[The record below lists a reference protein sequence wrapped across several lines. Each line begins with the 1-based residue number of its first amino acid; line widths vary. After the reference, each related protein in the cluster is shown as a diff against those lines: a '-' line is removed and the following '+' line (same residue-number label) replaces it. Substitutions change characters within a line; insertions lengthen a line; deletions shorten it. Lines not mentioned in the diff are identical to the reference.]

1 MMKKPGFLAALL
13 SFSLLFSLPLG
24 AVPLWSVQSADGS
37 STVLVLGSV
46 HLLRPADQPLPP
58 AVHDAYQ
65 RADRIMVELDPA
77 ELEPA
82 ASQAVLQ
89 RIGIATPG
97 HSVAESLQPAEWR
110 RAETLAADAGLDLQ
124 SVSLFEPWFASIV
137 LYTDA
142 LGASGYEADL
152 GVDQQVTSWAQRD
165 GKPVIGLET
174 LEEQLMLF
182 KTLGAGRQREM
193 LLKTLED
200 AAALERDTASLVA
213 DWRAGDAAALAGRLS
228 TDFEG
233 YEDLRESIVDR
244 RNRAWLSRVE
254 DLLDTPGT
262 SLVVVGALHVVGPDG
277 LPELLE
283 ARGFGVH
290 QLGTP

>member
-1 MMKKPGFLAALL
+1 MKKHGLLAALL
-13 SFSLLFSLPLG
+13 LFSLLFSLPLG
-24 AVPLWSVQSADGS
+24 AVPLWSVQSPDGA

-65 RADRIMVELDPA
+65 RAERIMVELDPA
-77 ELEPA
+77 QLEPA
-82 ASQAVLQ
+82 FSQAVLQ

-97 HSVAESLQPAEWR
+97 RSVAESLDAAEWQ
-110 RAETLAADAGLDLQ
+110 RAEALAADAGLDLQ
-124 SVSLFEPWFASIV
+124 SVAIFEPWFASIV

-182 KTLGAGRQREM
+182 KTLGPARQREI

-200 AAALERDTASLVA
+200 VAALETDTASLVA
-213 DWRAGDAAALAGRLS
+213 DWRAGDAAALAGRLA

-233 YEDLRESIVDR
+233 YEDLRDNIVNK
-244 RNRAWLSRVE
+244 RNHAWLSRVE
-254 DLLDTPGT
+254 ALLDAPGT

-283 ARGFGVH
+283 ARGLPVH
-290 QLGTP
+290 KLGEP

>member
-1 MMKKPGFLAALL
+1 MRKIILPVL
-13 SFSLLFSLPLG
+13 LLFALQLSSPPAG
-24 AVPLWSVQSADGS
+24 AVPLWSVQAPDGK

-58 AVHDAYQ
+58 AVHDAYR
-65 RADRIMVELDPA
+65 RAGRIMVELDPA

-82 ASQAVLQ
+82 ATQAALE

-97 HSVAESLQPAEWR
+97 RSVAESLQPAEWR
-110 RAETLAADAGLDLQ
+110 RAEALASAAGLDLQ
-124 SVSLFEPWFASIV
+124 AVSMMEPWFASIV

-142 LGASGYEADL
+142 LGASGYEAEL
-152 GVDQQVTSWAQRD
+152 GVDQQVTTWAQRD

-174 LEEQLMLF
+174 LEEQLLLF
-182 KTLGAGRQREM
+182 KTLGEERQREI

-200 AAALERDTASLVA
+200 AAALETDTDALVA
-213 DWRAGDAAALAGRLS
+213 DWRAGDAAALAARLA

-233 YEDLRESIVDR
+233 YEDLRDSIVIR
-244 RNRAWLSRVE
+244 RNQAWLSRVE
-254 DLLDTPGT
+254 GLLALPGT

-277 LPELLE
+277 LPQLLE
-283 ARGFGVH
+283 ARGYRV
-290 QLGTP
+290 QKLEDR